1 IATVQ
6 YSFRNNNLYT
16 IGLNRIHY
24 DNNNVS
30 LFSGN
35 RRIFR
40 WSSGEVPVCR
50 GGRLM
55 IKAVATLEPM
65 CSDKE
70 NDSVVKQQV
79 PNSVSEDKDYD
90 EKERL
95 RRNRISKA
103 NKGREAWNK
112 GVKHSPETRQKIRE
126 RTKIAMR
133 NPEVKKKLMK
143 GIHNQTRE
151 TRQKIAA
158 AVRQTWDRRRFTRRM
173 IARCHRE
180 WLDLIAEASRKG
192 LYGEEELQWNSYE
205 IMSKKL
211 DKEFREGI
219 ELRKKKRGSGPGV
232 RAPKT
237 LEQRK
242 KISEAIAAKWADP
255 VYRDRVYSGIAKH
268 RGKDPDTRDPEW
280 GIKKEPKKARP
291 VKKKE
296 SSYDNRMRSQRPK
309 LKTSSG
315 PVKEPQPHARFKDPQ
330 ARYKL
335 EMIKSIRAQ
344 RAASDPKI
352 SEAIL
357 RANILIGEAQRAAEA
372 LEAAAAKSPMAEA
385 SLIETRKLIAEAIS
399 YIKSIE
405 TGNSGSAGAVPDKDE
420 IVEDASEIE
429 QIGVNGAVETA
440 KFGEASLQTNVN
452 GMEHVKLSSSSSSS
466 SSSTSSSWSD
476 LSLKMKEVGADG
488 EKQEKGSKGRRWVC
502 GRLVEVDET
511 EDQDED
517 KDAEEDD
524 DEDEDEDEEV
534 EEEDL

>member
-1 IATVQ
+1 
-6 YSFRNNNLYT
+6 
-16 IGLNRIHY
+16 
-24 DNNNVS
+24 
-30 LFSGN
+30 
-35 RRIFR
+35 
-40 WSSGEVPVCR
+40 
-50 GGRLM
+50 
-55 IKAVATLEPM
+55 
-65 CSDKE
+65 
-70 NDSVVKQQV
+70 
-79 PNSVSEDKDYD
+79 
-90 EKERL
+90 
-95 RRNRISKA
+95 
-103 NKGREAWNK
+103 
-112 GVKHSPETRQKIRE
+112 
-126 RTKIAMR
+126 MR

-205 IMSKKL
+205 IMSKQL

-219 ELRKKKRGSGPGV
+219 ESRRKKRGSGPGV

-255 VYRDRVYSGIAKH
+255 AYRDRVYSGIAKH
-268 RGKDPDTRDPEW
+268 RGKDPDTRDPDW

-291 VKKKE
+291 VKKRE
-296 SSYDNRMRSQRPK
+296 SSFDARMRSQRPK
-309 LKTSSG
+309 VKTSSG

-405 TGNSGSAGAVPDKDE
+405 TGNSGSAGAVSDKEE
-420 IVEDASEIE
+420 IVEDASEIK

-466 SSSTSSSWSD
+466 STSSSWSD
-476 LSLKMKEVGADG
+476 LNLKTKEVGADG

-502 GRLVEVDET
+502 GRLVEVDDEI

-517 KDAEEDD
+517 EDVEEDD
-524 DEDEDEDEEV
+524 DEDEDEDEDEEV

>member
-1 IATVQ
+1 M
-6 YSFRNNNLYT
+6 
-16 IGLNRIHY
+16 
-24 DNNNVS
+24 
-30 LFSGN
+30 
-35 RRIFR
+35 
-40 WSSGEVPVCR
+40 CR

-79 PNSVSEDKDYD
+79 PNSVAEDKVYD
-90 EKERL
+90 EKELL

-205 IMSKKL
+205 IMSKQL

-219 ELRKKKRGSGPGV
+219 ESRKKKRGSGPGV

-268 RGKDPDTRDPEW
+268 RGKDPDARSPEW

-296 SSYDNRMRSQRPK
+296 SSYDTRMRSQRPK

-372 LEAAAAKSPMAEA
+372 LEGAAAKSPMAEA

-420 IVEDASEIE
+420 IVEDASDIE

-452 GMEHVKLSSSSSSS
+452 GMEHVKLSSSSSAL
-466 SSSTSSSWSD
+466 SSTSSSWSD
-476 LSLKMKEVGADG
+476 LSLKRKEVGADG
-488 EKQEKGSKGRRWVC
+488 EKQEKGSKGRKWVC
-502 GRLVEVDET
+502 GRLVEVDDET
-511 EDQDED
+511 EDEDE
-517 KDAEEDD
+517 DAEEDD
-524 DEDEDEDEEV
+524 DEDEDEEV